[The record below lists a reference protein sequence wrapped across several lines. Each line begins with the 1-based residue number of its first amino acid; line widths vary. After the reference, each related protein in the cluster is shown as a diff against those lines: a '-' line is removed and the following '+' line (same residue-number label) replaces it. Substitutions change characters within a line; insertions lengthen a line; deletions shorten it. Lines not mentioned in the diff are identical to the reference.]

1 MCSGRL
7 LLADS
12 FSVIAF
18 NISVETIKVSVL
30 VMRKPT
36 ALIVEAMWMGSLFS
50 RVMEKRTLAS
60 VSRVKLSFTV
70 IIEVDW
76 LRLRS

>member
-1 MCSGRL
+1 M
-7 LLADS
+7 
-12 FSVIAF
+12 IAF
-18 NISVETIKVSVL
+18 NISAETIEVSVL

-36 ALIVEAMWMGSLFS
+36 TLIVEAMWTGHLFS

-60 VSRVKLSFTV
+60 VSRVKLLFTA

-76 LRLRS
+76 LRLCS